1 MPDDLEDSIIQ
12 HQFYLIQLG
21 NWYGKM
27 IDKPLKK
34 VRDYVS
40 ARLMQ
45 EGDIISSQKDLKK
58 AQKDIKKRS
67 TRELSKFVTEIEKA
81 LPTITKQEK
90 EFYSGAIEGAIEEP
104 VKVDEPKNARILATA
119 LALSMPIG
127 PKQSGVTLA
136 SIINDYTPRE
146 TKRIIDRVSAGYSQ
160 GESTS
165 QIITGVNGTRRNRYK
180 DGLLNIT
187 RSNAFSMTQTMLP
200 QISSVTQEKTN
211 ALNPDI
217 VIGYRL
223 VAVLDK
229 NTTDICKGW
238 DGTEIIY
245 KETQRRPHP
254 PFHYNCRTTETPIT
268 SNKYD
273 VSQNNYRI
281 AQGADGAQKVSEKTT
296 YYEWLKRQPADF
308 QDDALGKTK
317 GKIFRNAGLSTQA
330 FKQAT
335 VRQNGLPLTID
346 EMARKNKKINSYLN
360 K

>member
-27 IDKPLKK
+27 IDKPLAK
-34 VRDYVS
+34 VRDYIS

-58 AQKDIKKRS
+58 AQKDIKKRA

-81 LPTITKQEK
+81 LPTITDQEN
-90 EFYSGAIEGAIEEP
+90 EFYSEAIEGAIAEP
-104 VKVDEPKNARILATA
+104 VKVDKPKNARILATA

-127 PKQSGVTLA
+127 PKQSGVTLS

-146 TKRIIDRVSAGYSQ
+146 TKRIINRVSAGYSQ
-160 GESTS
+160 GEPVS
-165 QIITGVNGTRRNRYK
+165 QIITSINGTRRNRYK
-180 DGLLNIT
+180 DGLLNLT
-187 RSNAFSMTQTMLP
+187 RTNAFSLTQTMLP

-211 ALNPDI
+211 GLNPDI

-245 KETQRRPHP
+245 KKTQRRPHP

-273 VSQNNYRI
+273 VSQNNMRI

-296 YYEWLKRQPADF
+296 YYEWLKRQPAGF

-317 GKIFRNAGLSTQA
+317 GKIFRNAGLSTQQ

-335 VRQNGLPLTID
+335 VRQNGLPLTIE
-346 EMARKNKKINSYLN
+346 EMARKNKKV
-360 K
+360 

>member
-27 IDKPLKK
+27 IDKPLQK

-45 EGDIISSQKDLKK
+45 EGDIISSKKDLAKVQKDLKK
-58 AQKDIKKRS
+58 RTS
-67 TRELSKFVTEIEKA
+67 RELSKFVNEIEKS
-81 LPTITKQEK
+81 LPTISKQEK
-90 EFYSGAIEGAIEEP
+90 EFYSEAIEGAIEEP
-104 VKVDEPKNARILATA
+104 VKIEEPKTARIVATA
-119 LALSMPIG
+119 LAVSMPIG
-127 PKQSGVTLA
+127 PKQSGVTLD
-136 SIINDYTPRE
+136 SIIKDYTPRE
-146 TKRIIDRVSAGYSQ
+146 TKRVLNRVSSGFSQ
-160 GESTS
+160 GESIP
-165 QIITGVNGTRRNRYK
+165 QIITGINGTRRNRYK

-187 RSNAFSMTQTMLP
+187 RTNAFSMTQTMMP
-200 QISSVTQEKTN
+200 NISSTN
-211 ALNPDI
+211 QGLTNNLNRDV

-245 KETQRRPHP
+245 SKTQRRPRP
-254 PFHYNCRTTETPIT
+254 PFHYSCRTTESPIT
-268 SNKYD
+268 SSKYNA
-273 VSQNNYRI
+273 STNNMRI
-281 AQGADGAQKVSEKTT
+281 AQGANGAQKVSEKTT

-308 QDDALGKTK
+308 QDDALGKGK
-317 GKIFRNAGLSTQA
+317 GLIFRNAGLSTNEFRKA
-330 FKQAT
+330 S
-335 VRQNGLPLTID
+335 VRQNGASLTID
-346 EMARKNKKINSYLN
+346 QMANKNKKINSYLN